1 MNATVPEFL
10 ASRAR
15 ICMAVALP
23 GFHSSSQPRL
33 LSQLTAAQPVSYL
46 KYVYLRAVLLVSAL
60 LPWSARAEYSI
71 AGANQYVA
79 KKDGAT
85 CWCTRRA
92 RRVRISKI
100 RSPRTTR
107 GLTYRTGINQA
118 GDATKAFSRAIK
130 TTS

>member
-1 MNATVPEFL
+1 V
-10 ASRAR
+10 
-15 ICMAVALP
+15 CVLP
-23 GFHSSSQPRL
+23 CGGL
-33 LSQLTAAQPVSYL
+33 LF
-46 KYVYLRAVLLVSAL
+46 SAL
-60 LPWSARAEYSI
+60 LPWSARAECSI

-100 RSPRTTR
+100 RSLRTTR
-107 GLTYRTGINQA
+107 GLTYRTDINQA